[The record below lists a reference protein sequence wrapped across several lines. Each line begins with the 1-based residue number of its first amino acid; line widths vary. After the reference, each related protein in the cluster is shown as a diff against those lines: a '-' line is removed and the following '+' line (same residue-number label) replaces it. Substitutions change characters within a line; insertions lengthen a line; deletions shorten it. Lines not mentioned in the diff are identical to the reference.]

1 MATRFVFASVP
12 KTHTK
17 TKTLQHLTP
26 FAAVAASG
34 LLRISRLEASRILE
48 TIYEEETT
56 TSSCESIKGVA
67 DVIASASFLLPN
79 RATCFSQMKKQ
90 LSSNISDNKVLP
102 MC

>member
-12 KTHTK
+12 KTHSK
-17 TKTLQHLTP
+17 TKSSQDLTP
-26 FAAVAASG
+26 FSAVAATR
-34 LLRISRLEASRILE
+34 LLRVSRLEASRILE

-56 TSSCESIKGVA
+56 KGSCESIKGVS

-79 RATCFSQMKKQ
+79 RSTCFGQMNKQ
-90 LSSNISDNKVLP
+90 LSNTSSNNVLR